1 LELDPQPA
9 ANRAY
14 TESDIQIRRLRRV
27 RDQFQIG
34 EEVIIKTQSRL
45 GIINIKKQ
53 AKRVRRGLLADVI
66 IKGFV
71 SNFRAS
77 ANGTSKPDIE
87 GLLGPRRNIIYP
99 KTLRSNKVKN
109 ATETN
114 NSSSEKSE
122 TTF

>member
-1 LELDPQPA
+1 
-9 ANRAY
+9 
-14 TESDIQIRRLRRV
+14 V
-27 RDQFQIG
+27 WDQFQIG
-34 EEVIIKTQSRL
+34 EDVITKTQSRL

-53 AKRVRRGLLADVI
+53 ANRVKRGLLEDVI

>member
-1 LELDPQPA
+1 MELEPQPA
-9 ANRAY
+9 AKRAY

-34 EEVIIKTQSRL
+34 EDVITKTQSRL
-45 GIINIKKQ
+45 GIKNIKKQ
-53 AKRVRRGLLADVI
+53 ANRVSRGLLEEVI

-77 ANGTSKPDIE
+77 AKGTSKPDMD
-87 GLLGPRRNIIYP
+87 GLFGPRRNIIYP

-114 NSSSEKSE
+114 NSKSEKME

>member
-77 ANGTSKPDIE
+77 ANGTSKPDMD
-87 GLLGPRRNIIYP
+87 GLFGPRRNIIYP
-99 KTLRSNKVKN
+99 KTLRSNKVKK
-109 ATETN
+109 ATDTS
-114 NSSSEKSE
+114 NSKSE
-122 TTF
+122 AMETMF